1 MTELVGKLRPP
12 IWLMVVAGLGLA
24 WNLFGVF
31 QFFTTLNPSLESLT
45 AQGLTPDQAAVMIS
59 IPFWMK
65 LAFAIGVFGGVLGSA
80 LLVFQTPVT
89 RPILLL
95 SLLSYCA
102 LYVGD
107 ITHGVFAA
115 LGTSQVIVLTSVVAI
130 AAGLLWVAHFSNKQR
145 LLA

>member
-12 IWLMVVAGLGLA
+12 IWLTVVAGLGLA

-31 QFFTTLNPSLESLT
+31 QFFTTLNPSLESLA

-65 LAFAIGVFGGVLGSA
+65 LAFAIGVFGGVLGSS
-80 LLVFQTPVT
+80 LMVFQTPVT

-95 SLLSYCA
+95 SLTSYCA

-115 LGTSQVIVLTSVVAI
+115 LGPV
-130 AAGLLWVAHFSNKQR
+130 K
-145 LLA
+145 